1 MAGSRPVAAGPDR
14 FPSGGHTVPV
24 AGEGDV
30 MKKMLVSLVRDEEG
44 QDLVEYALLVALVG
58 LVGIAAWSLIR
69 TNLGTRYQQ
78 YDTDTQD
85 LYAPADPA
93 K

>member
-1 MAGSRPVAAGPDR
+1 MRTFLARLR
-14 FPSGGHTVPV
+14 
-24 AGEGDV
+24 
-30 MKKMLVSLVRDEEG
+30 RDLDA

>member
-1 MAGSRPVAAGPDR
+1 MRTFLARLR
-14 FPSGGHTVPV
+14 
-24 AGEGDV
+24 
-30 MKKMLVSLVRDEEG
+30 RDIDA

-78 YDTDTQD
+78 YDTDTQE
-85 LYAPADPA
+85 LYAPKDPA

>member
-1 MAGSRPVAAGPDR
+1 MRTLLARLR
-14 FPSGGHTVPV
+14 
-24 AGEGDV
+24 
-30 MKKMLVSLVRDEEG
+30 RDIDA

>member
-1 MAGSRPVAAGPDR
+1 MRTFLARLR
-14 FPSGGHTVPV
+14 
-24 AGEGDV
+24 
-30 MKKMLVSLVRDEEG
+30 RDIDA

-85 LYAPADPA
+85 LYAPEDPA